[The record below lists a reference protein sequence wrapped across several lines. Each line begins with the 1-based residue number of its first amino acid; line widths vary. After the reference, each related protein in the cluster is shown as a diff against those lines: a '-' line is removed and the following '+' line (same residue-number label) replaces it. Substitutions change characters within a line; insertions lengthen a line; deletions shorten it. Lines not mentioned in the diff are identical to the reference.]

1 MMYLSKQA
9 TNKDQSLKMQML
21 LSIDND
27 KKTPS
32 ERIWTKNGFFRDQR
46 ADLTIFKPSFLEN
59 TILYANQGTISTMK
73 TVDYAVHLDY
83 VVLGQ

>member
-32 ERIWTKNGFFRDQR
+32 ERIWTKNRFFRDQR

-73 TVDYAVHLDY
+73 AVDYAVHLDY
-83 VVLGQ
+83 VVLSQ